1 MTNLNAINHYVI
13 SNVSQKITTS
23 LWFRVNGLYEPLT
36 AAAAAILFVIIGLLL
51 FAISIKS
58 YLL

>member
-1 MTNLNAINHYVI
+1 MTNLYAINHYVI
-13 SNVSQKITTS
+13 TNVSQKITTS
-23 LWFRVNGLYEPLT
+23 LWFRVNGLYELLP
-36 AAAAAILFVIIGLLL
+36 AAAAILFVIIGLLL

>member
-23 LWFRVNGLYEPLT
+23 LWFRVNGLYELLT

>member
-1 MTNLNAINHYVI
+1 MTNAYAINHHVI
-13 SNVSQKITTS
+13 SNVPQKITSS
-23 LWFRVNGLYEPLT
+23 LWFRVNGLYELLS
-36 AAAAAILFVIIGLLL
+36 AAAAILLIIIGLLL

>member
-23 LWFRVNGLYEPLT
+23 PWFRVNGLYELLP
-36 AAAAAILFVIIGLLL
+36 AAAAILFVIIGLLL

>member
-1 MTNLNAINHYVI
+1 MTNVYAINHHVI
-13 SNVSQKITTS
+13 SNVPQNITSS
-23 LWFRVNGLYEPLT
+23 LWFRVNGLYELLS
-36 AAAAAILFVIIGLLL
+36 AAAAILLIIIGLLL

>member
-1 MTNLNAINHYVI
+1 MTNLYAINHYVI
-13 SNVSQKITTS
+13 SNVSEKITTS
-23 LWFRVNGLYEPLT
+23 LWFRINGLYELLP